1 MVAAKDNPRRQRE
14 YILVKN
20 KTTFYYARVSR
31 NNPDMYVVMTDV
43 SEKEGRDIIEKANGA
58 SEYKIQEERTPSEEN
73 NPLG

>member
-31 NNPDMYVVMTDV
+31 NNPDMYVVM
-43 SEKEGRDIIEKANGA
+43 KEGRDIIEKANGA